1 MEDKNVFVCENS
13 NIRTMNLMSERN
25 SEYGAKSKGGV
36 IWSGNYK
43 IR

>member
-1 MEDKNVFVCENS
+1 MSLFVKIANVIR

-25 SEYGAKSKGGV
+25 SEYGAKSEGGV